1 MKLKVC
7 GLTNAQNI
15 REILKVSAPDYLGFI
30 FYEHSSR
37 YMPDRLKPEDVQELP
52 RNTQKTGVFV
62 NSSVNHI
69 TKMAR
74 AYGLHALQLHG
85 EESPEECEQLQSLGL
100 TIIKA
105 FRIGA
110 SFDNFLLKKYSAVCD
125 YFLFDT
131 AGCHKGGNGK
141 KFNWNI
147 LSSYSLNKPYFL
159 SGGIKPED
167 ASLVTGIRDVRLFG
181 IDVNSGFECEPGIK
195 APSKLQEFTTQ
206 LKKYNHA
213 KT

>member
-15 REILKVSAPDYLGFI
+15 REILKVSTPDYLGFI
-30 FYEHSSR
+30 FYERSSR
-37 YMPDRLKPEDVQELP
+37 YMPDRLKPEDVQALP
-52 RNTQKTGVFV
+52 GDIKKTGVFV

-69 TKMAR
+69 IKMAKV
-74 AYGLHALQLHG
+74 YGLHALQLHG
-85 EESPEECEQLQSLGL
+85 EESPEECEHLQSSGL

-110 SFDNFLLKKYSAVCD
+110 SFDNFLLKKYSHVCD

-131 AGCHKGGNGK
+131 AGRHKGGNGK
-141 KFNWNI
+141 KFNWDM

-167 ASLVTGIRDVRLFG
+167 ASLVAGIKDVHLFG
-181 IDVNSGFECEPGIK
+181 IDVNSGFESEPGIK
-195 APSKLQEFTTQ
+195 VPSKIQEFTAQ

>member
-15 REILKVSAPDYLGFI
+15 REILKVSPPDYLGFI

-37 YMPDRLKPEDVQELP
+37 YMPALLNPEEVQTLP
-52 RNTQKTGVFV
+52 GEIKKTGVFV

-69 TKMAR
+69 IKMAKV
-74 AYGLHALQLHG
+74 YGLHALQLHG
-85 EESPEECEQLQSLGL
+85 EESPEECERLQSLGL

-110 SFDNFLLKKYSAVCD
+110 SFDNVLLKKYLNVCD

-131 AGCHKGGNGK
+131 AGLCKGGNGK

-147 LSSYSLNKPYFL
+147 LGSYSLNKPYFL

-167 ASLVTGIRDVRLFG
+167 AALISGINDHRLYG
-181 IDVNSGFECEPGIK
+181 IDVNSGFETEPGIK
-195 APSKLQEFTTQ
+195 VPSGIQKFTTQ
-206 LKKYNHA
+206 LKKFNHA
-213 KT
+213 KI